1 VRCPCS
7 ARGSVDAIFT
17 WKVKPRW
24 LTIWRMRRPPKPS
37 PTELPLPFVYD
48 DQQTEDDI
56 TALGGMPLLVQAFR
70 SLGAGSSV
78 ERNVALKQ
86 RQRGLDEAGYVE
98 SFVILNAA
106 GGDCLEDFEHLRAD
120 TGLAELI
127 GHELPSAE
135 AARKFLYQFHEDQK
149 IEEAQQA
156 LALGQTSYIPEP
168 TTALRGLAAVNR
180 EVVGEFGRRTK
191 DRIATLDL
199 DATIIES
206 WKREAQ
212 PTYKGF
218 TGYQPMLAL
227 WAEMNVIV
235 ADEFRDGNVGANSRL
250 LPVAREAFAALPE
263 TVEERYFRGDSACYE
278 QELMRWLRNPK
289 RENGPEGHIGFGIS
303 ASMSE
308 SLRERIRLLPEALW
322 RPYREDG
329 EATCECGEVLNWDPL
344 ERRAGEELDPI
355 RYLAI
360 RISRK
365 QGELF
370 ADGHL
375 YKYFAVVTNRWDSE
389 AKRLLEWQREKAGS
403 IEAAHEVLKNELA
416 AGVMPCG
423 RFGANAAWLRLA
435 VLTYNVLSA
444 LKRLALPPELLSA
457 KPKRLRFLIFHTA
470 GRILHHA
477 RAVVCRLKQLGTPLG
492 GWRTVLAALPVPRPG

>member
-1 VRCPCS
+1 
-7 ARGSVDAIFT
+7 
-17 WKVKPRW
+17 
-24 LTIWRMRRPPKPS
+24 MRRQPKAS
-37 PTELPLPFVYD
+37 PTELALPFAYD
-48 DQQTEDDI
+48 DQETEDNI

-78 ERNVALKQ
+78 ERNLTLKQ
-86 RQRGLDEAGYVE
+86 RQRGLDEASYVE

-135 AARKFLYQFHEDQK
+135 AARKFLYQFHQDDK

-156 LALGQTSYIPEP
+156 LALGEASYIPEE
-168 TTALRGLAAVNR
+168 TAALHGLATVNR
-180 EVVGEFGRRTK
+180 DVVLEFGRRTK
-191 DRIATLDL
+191 DRIATIDL

-212 PTYKGF
+212 PTYKGI

-227 WAEMNVIV
+227 WAELNVIV

-250 LPVAREAFAALPE
+250 LPVAREAFQALPE

-278 QELMRWLRNPK
+278 QELMRWLRNRK
-289 RENGPEGHIGFGIS
+289 RENGPGGWIGFGIS

-308 SLRERIRLLPEALW
+308 SLRERIRMLPEALW
-322 RPYREDG
+322 QPYREDA
-329 EATCECGEVLNWDPL
+329 EASCECGEVLSWDPL

-360 RISRK
+360 RISKK

-370 ADGHL
+370 ADGQL
-375 YKYFAVVTNRWDSE
+375 YKYFAVVTNRWDYD
-389 AKRLLEWQREKAGS
+389 AKRLLEWQRDKAGS

-435 VLTYNVLSA
+435 VLSYNVLSA
-444 LKRLALPPELLSA
+444 LKRLALPPELLTA
-457 KPKRLRFLIFHTA
+457 KPKRLRFLIFNTA

-477 RAVVCRLKQLGTPLG
+477 RAVICRLKHLGEAAG
-492 GWRTVLAALPVPRPG
+492 GWNMALAALPVPQPV

>member
-1 VRCPCS
+1 
-7 ARGSVDAIFT
+7 
-17 WKVKPRW
+17 
-24 LTIWRMRRPPKPS
+24 MRKQSKPS
-37 PTELPLPFVYD
+37 PTELALPFAYD
-48 DQQTEDDI
+48 EQQTEDSL
-56 TALGGMPLLVQAFR
+56 TSFGGMPLLVQAFR
-70 SLGAGSSV
+70 SLGAGQSAN
-78 ERNVALKQ
+78 RNLALKQ
-86 RQRGLDEAGYVE
+86 RQRGLDEASYVE

-106 GGDCLEDFEHLRAD
+106 GGDCLEDFEHLRSD
-120 TGLAELI
+120 SGLAELI
-127 GHELPSAE
+127 GHEMPSAE
-135 AARKFLYQFHEDQK
+135 AARKFLYQFHEDAK

-156 LALGQTSYIPEP
+156 LALGQASYIPEE
-168 TTALRGLAAVNR
+168 TMALHGLAAVNR
-180 EVVGEFGRRTK
+180 DVVLEFGRRTK
-191 DRIATLDL
+191 DRIATIDL

-227 WAEMNVIV
+227 WAETNVIV

-250 LPVAREAFAALPE
+250 LPVAQAAFDALPE

-278 QELMRWLRNPK
+278 QELLRWLRNPK
-289 RENGPEGHIGFGIS
+289 RENGPAGFIGFGIS

-308 SLRERIRLLPEALW
+308 SLRERIRMLPESLW
-322 RPYREDG
+322 KPYREDA
-329 EATCECGEVLNWDPL
+329 EASCECAEVLNWDPL

-360 RISRK
+360 RISKK

-375 YKYFAVVTNRWDSE
+375 YKYFAVVTNRWDYQ

-423 RFGANAAWLRLA
+423 RFGANAAWLRLS
-435 VLTYNVLSA
+435 VLTYNLLSG
-444 LKRLALPPELLSA
+444 LKRLALPPELLTA
-457 KPKRLRFLIFHTA
+457 KPKRLRFLIFNTA
-470 GRILHHA
+470 GRVLHHA
-477 RAVVCRLKQLGTPLG
+477 RSVVCRLRHLGAAIG
-492 GWRTVLAALPVPRPG
+492 GWRTVLEALPSPRPA